1 MPEYWYSALDPAGA
15 VTEGRMTAAS
25 ENALADQLR
34 ATGAFLIKTE
44 IRSRDA
50 AAPATS
56 NGAAQLT
63 GRPAKLTDGTVDRKD
78 LLAFLEYVAGS
89 FDVGIP
95 LLDTLDDVVKR
106 LQSKRLKKIVAE
118 IRYAVSEEGKSFS
131 AALAEHPKAFPE
143 LYVGTIRAGEASGE
157 LGYALR
163 QLVEYM
169 DWQENIT
176 SQLKQAT
183 TYPLVVLGAVS
194 LLVVGLLYFVFPRI
208 TPLLRIR
215 NIELP
220 LPTRIILAAST
231 FVRNDWLIVVST
243 LVTVAIGISLLRR
256 SASGRLLVDRAVLH
270 LPIVGPVI
278 RDVFMARIVTYL
290 SLFYRTGVELVLSLS
305 IVERITT
312 NKAVA
317 RDIARARDLVT
328 EGVSMAAAFG
338 QSPLFPPVVI
348 RAIALGE
355 ATGNLDTALARAK
368 DYYER
373 EIPGAV
379 KRMIVVLQPL
389 LIALIGGVILMVA
402 LAIVLPIL
410 NIYNSIGIRR

>member
-1 MPEYWYSALDPAGA
+1 MPEYWYSALTTAG
-15 VTEGRMTAAS
+15 VVQEGHMSAAN

-34 ATGAFLIKTE
+34 AAGSFLIKTE
-44 IRSRDA
+44 VRSRAQA
-50 AAPATS
+50 AVRGKT
-56 NGAAQLT
+56 
-63 GRPAKLTDGTVDRKD
+63 LTDGRVDRKD

-95 LLDTLDDVVKR
+95 MLDTLDDVVNR
-106 LQSKRLKKIVAE
+106 LQSKRLRMIVAE
-118 IRYAVSEEGKSFS
+118 IRYAVSDEGKSLS

-169 DWQENIT
+169 DWQENI
-176 SQLKQAT
+176 SAQLKQAT
-183 TYPLVVLGAVS
+183 AYPAIVLSAVG
-194 LLVVGLLYFVFPRI
+194 LLVVGLLGFVFPRI
-208 TPLLRIR
+208 TPLLRIN

-220 LPTRIILAAST
+220 LPTRVILVVSN
-231 FVRNDWLIVVST
+231 FVHDQWLICLIAVVG
-243 LVTVAIGISLLRR
+243 VALGIWLARR
-256 SASGRLLVDRAVLH
+256 SERGRMALDLFVLK

-290 SLFYRTGVELVLSLS
+290 SLFYRTGVELVLSLN
-305 IVERITT
+305 IVERIIS
-312 NKAVA
+312 NRAVA
-317 RDIARARDLVT
+317 ADVAKARALVT

-338 QSPLFPPVVI
+338 RSPLFPPVVV

-355 ATGNLDTALARAK
+355 ATGNLDTSLTRAK
-368 DYYER
+368 EYYER
-373 EIPGAV
+373 EIPAAV
-379 KRMIVVLQPL
+379 RRMIIVLQPL
-389 LIALIGGVILMVA
+389 LIAFIGGVVLMVA